1 MDKLDAMQTFV
12 RVAEAGSFTA
22 VADHLQVDR
31 SAITRQISALEKHLA
46 AKLITRSTRSLTLTP
61 AGAAYL
67 EKCRLILNLVDA
79 TETGLREEGTH
90 VRGRIRMAIP
100 LSFGHA
106 RLLPLLLEFM
116 RLQPHLELL
125 LTLSDQRSNLI
136 EEGLDLAIRVTA
148 DLHSSDIVR
157 KLGACHL
164 QTVASP
170 AYLSQHGTPAHPDD
184 LRHHECLLYTS
195 SSTAAQ
201 WTYRIDGQIK
211 NVAVR
216 GRLAANNGLAL
227 LAANA
232 AGMGISVQPDFL
244 AEPFLASTAVVEI
257 LAEFKPPALGIY
269 AVLPSNRYIPH
280 RVAVLMD
287 FLAQALQISGS
298 AQ

>member
-22 VADHLQVDR
+22 VAELLQVDR

-79 TETGLREEGTH
+79 TETGLREEGAQ
-90 VRGRIRMAIP
+90 VRGRVRMAIP
-100 LSFGHA
+100 LSFGHE

-125 LTLSDQRSNLI
+125 LSLSDQRSNLI

-148 DLHSSDIVR
+148 NLQSGDIVR
-157 KLGACHL
+157 RLGACSL

-170 AYLSQHGTPAHPDD
+170 AYLAQHGTPTHPDE
-184 LRHHECLLYTS
+184 LRHHACLLYTS

-201 WTYRIDGQIK
+201 WTYRMDGQIK

-227 LAANA
+227 LEANA

-244 AEPFLASTAVVEI
+244 AEPFLVRKAVVEI
-257 LAEFKPPALGIY
+257 LAEFKPPPLGIY

-280 RVAVLMD
+280 RVAMLMD
-287 FLAQALQISGS
+287 YLAQAFQQT
-298 AQ
+298 AH

>member
-22 VADHLQVDR
+22 VAELLQVDR

-46 AKLITRSTRSLTLTP
+46 AKLITRSTRSLTLTQ

-79 TETGLREEGTH
+79 TEAGLREEGAQ

-100 LSFGHA
+100 LSFGHE
-106 RLLPLLLEFM
+106 RLLPMLLEFM
-116 RLQPHLELL
+116 RLQPHSELL

-148 DLHSSDIVR
+148 DLQSSDIVR

-170 AYLSQHGTPAHPDD
+170 AYLAQHGTPAHPDD
-184 LRHHECLLYTS
+184 LRHHACLLYTS

-201 WTYRIDGQIK
+201 WAYRIDGQLK

-244 AEPFLASTAVVEI
+244 AEPFLARQAVVEI
-257 LAEFKPPALGIY
+257 LAEFKPPPLGIY

-287 FLAQALQISGS
+287 YLASALKQSGH
-298 AQ
+298 

>member
-22 VADHLQVDR
+22 VAELLQVDR

-79 TETGLREEGTH
+79 TETGLREEVAQ
-90 VRGRIRMAIP
+90 VRGRVRMAIP
-100 LSFGHA
+100 LSFGHE

-125 LTLSDQRSNLI
+125 LSLSDQRSNLI

-148 DLHSSDIVR
+148 NLQSSDIVR
-157 KLGACHL
+157 RLGACSL

-170 AYLSQHGTPAHPDD
+170 AYLAQHGTPTHPDE
-184 LRHHECLLYTS
+184 LRHHACLLYTS

-201 WTYRIDGQIK
+201 WTYRMDGQIK

-227 LAANA
+227 LEANA

-244 AEPFLASTAVVEI
+244 AEPFLARKAVVEI
-257 LAEFKPPALGIY
+257 LAEFKPPPLGIY

-287 FLAQALQISGS
+287 YLAQAFQQT
-298 AQ
+298 AH

>member
-31 SAITRQISALEKHLA
+31 SAITRQISALERHLA

-79 TETGLREEGTH
+79 TETGLREEGAQ
-90 VRGRIRMAIP
+90 VRGRVRLAVP
-100 LSFGHA
+100 LSFGRE
-106 RLLPLLLEFM
+106 RLMPVLLEFM
-116 RLQPHLELL
+116 RLQPNLELL
-125 LTLSDQRSNLI
+125 LTMSDQRSNLI

-157 KLGACHL
+157 KLGECRLH
-164 QTVASP
+164 TVASP
-170 AYLSQHGTPAHPDD
+170 VYLAQHGTPTHPDE

-195 SSTAAQ
+195 SSTSAQ
-201 WTYRIDGQIK
+201 WTYCIEGQVK
-211 NVAVR
+211 NINVR

-244 AEPFLASTAVVEI
+244 SAPFLARKDVVEI
-257 LAEFKPPALGIY
+257 LSDFMPPPLGIY

-287 FLAQALQISGS
+287 FLAEALQAREP

>member
-22 VADHLQVDR
+22 VAELLQVDR

-79 TETGLREEGTH
+79 TETGLREEGAQ
-90 VRGRIRMAIP
+90 VRGRVRMAIP
-100 LSFGHA
+100 LSFGHE

-125 LTLSDQRSNLI
+125 LSLSDQRSNLI

-148 DLHSSDIVR
+148 NLQSGDIVR
-157 KLGACHL
+157 RLGACSL

-170 AYLSQHGTPAHPDD
+170 AYLAQHGTPTHPDD
-184 LRHHECLLYTS
+184 LRHHACLLYTS

-201 WTYRIDGQIK
+201 WTYRMDGQIK

-227 LAANA
+227 LEANA

-244 AEPFLASTAVVEI
+244 AEPFLARKAVVEI
-257 LAEFKPPALGIY
+257 LAEFKPPPLGIY

-280 RVAVLMD
+280 RVAMLMD
-287 FLAQALQISGS
+287 YLAQAFQQT
-298 AQ
+298 AH

>member
-22 VADHLQVDR
+22 VADQLQVDR

-79 TETGLREEGTH
+79 TETGLREEGAQ
-90 VRGRIRMAIP
+90 VRGRVRMAIP
-100 LSFGHA
+100 LSFGRE
-106 RLLPLLLEFM
+106 RLLPALIAFM
-116 RLQPHLELL
+116 RWQPGLELL

-136 EEGLDLAIRVTA
+136 EEGLDLAIRVTG

-157 KLGACHL
+157 KLGECCL

-170 AYLSQHGTPAHPDD
+170 AYLAQHGTPAHPDE

-201 WTYRIDGQIK
+201 WTYRIDGQIR

-244 AEPFLASTAVVEI
+244 AEPFLTSKAVVEI
-257 LAEFKPPALGIY
+257 LAEFRPPPLGIY

-280 RVAVLMD
+280 RVAALMD
-287 FLAQALQISGS
+287 YLGQALKQMGH
-298 AQ
+298 

>member
-22 VADHLQVDR
+22 VAELLQVDR

-79 TETGLREEGTH
+79 TETGLREEGAQ
-90 VRGRIRMAIP
+90 VRGRVRMAIP
-100 LSFGHA
+100 LSFGHE

-125 LTLSDQRSNLI
+125 LSLSDQRSNLI

-148 DLHSSDIVR
+148 NLQSGDIVR
-157 KLGACHL
+157 RLGACSL

-170 AYLSQHGTPAHPDD
+170 GYLAQHGTPTHPDE
-184 LRHHECLLYTS
+184 LRHHACLLYTS

-201 WTYRIDGQIK
+201 WTYRMDGQIK

-227 LAANA
+227 LEANA

-244 AEPFLASTAVVEI
+244 AEPFLARKAVVEI
-257 LAEFKPPALGIY
+257 LAEFKPPPLGIY

-287 FLAQALQISGS
+287 YLAQAFQQT
-298 AQ
+298 AH